1 MINIENLTKSF
12 DKNVIFKNFTC
23 KIASNELV
31 AIMGRSGS
39 GKSTLLNVV
48 GLLDMKYEG
57 KVEVL
62 DTNIKSLKYKERRKF
77 IRNNISYLFQ
87 NYALIEDISILDNL
101 MLALTYTSLSKE
113 EKEIKIKEALDTVKI
128 NKNLSTKI
136 HTLSGGEQ
144 QRIAFARTLL
154 KPSKIILADEPTGN
168 LDEFNKKQIIELLYL
183 MKESG
188 KTIVIVTHDPEIGDS
203 CERII
208 NLD

>member
-23 KIASNELV
+23 NIASNELV